1 MEEKY
6 RMCDDS
12 LSQLLAWIAEMEDRL
27 ANQDVAQED
36 IEQLRNQINILKV
49 TNSPFITNTFNRY
62 IRNHLRSWLIFIRI
76 SNFKEQNK

>member
-6 RMCDDS
+6 RLCDDS

-49 TNSPFITNTFNRY
+49 THSPSTTNIFNRY
-62 IRNHLRSWLIFIRI
+62 ISPNSKEPFTLLTDCLKGVIF
-76 SNFKEQNK
+76 

>member
-6 RMCDDS
+6 RLCDDS

-49 TNSPFITNTFNRY
+49 TNSPFITNT
-62 IRNHLRSWLIFIRI
+62 
-76 SNFKEQNK
+76 